1 MVAVVS
7 TVAVLLEVL
16 PICVDPLYDETAKVP
31 VNDLM
36 DAIAFK
42 SVVLCA
48 DVSVT
53 VRFAV
58 PFDQESPEIVRMVVL
73 PFLSTSVL
81 V

>member
-1 MVAVVS
+1 M
-7 TVAVLLEVL
+7 
-16 PICVDPLYDETAKVP
+16 
-31 VNDLM
+31 NDLM
-36 DAIAFK
+36 DAIAFS

>member
-1 MVAVVS
+1 M
-7 TVAVLLEVL
+7 E
-16 PICVDPLYDETAKVP
+16 
-31 VNDLM
+31 
-36 DAIAFK
+36 AIAFNI
-42 SVVLCA
+42 VVLCA

-58 PFDQESPEIVRMVVL
+58 PFDQESPIVKMVVL

>member
-1 MVAVVS
+1 M
-7 TVAVLLEVL
+7 
-16 PICVDPLYDETAKVP
+16 
-31 VNDLM
+31 NDLM

-48 DVSVT
+48 DVSVI

>member
-1 MVAVVS
+1 M
-7 TVAVLLEVL
+7 
-16 PICVDPLYDETAKVP
+16 P

-36 DAIAFK
+36 DAIAFS

-48 DVSVT
+48 DVNVT

-58 PFDQESPEIVRMVVL
+58 PLDQESPEIVKMVAL